1 MQDSI
6 AHIEQVARLTNIKD
20 RDTTD
25 AALAEVLLSLLEA
38 DAVGIYE
45 VLSVQGRQVCLTRAF
60 IATGMVAPASTP
72 SWTDAA
78 DCPPLEQFPWRVPAV
93 RSHHPHLAHDG
104 SDTVLT
110 VPVVTDSDTV
120 LLLEVRTRRLMRDG
134 AVAMVQGIGKVYR
147 NFCNLLDYSERDTL
161 TALLNRKSF
170 DETFYKLTT
179 LLQTGREAPQASEV
193 DELGQRGLPQAQA
206 YWLGVIDVDHF
217 KQVNDRFG
225 HLIGDEV
232 LLLVARIMRSTFR
245 HEDRLYRFG
254 GEEFVVLLRAE
265 DVGHVRVVF
274 ERFRQHMQTYHF
286 PQVGQV
292 TISLGFTEIR
302 ASDTPSSAFE
312 RADKAVYYAKAHGRN
327 RVIDYADL
335 VAQGQVQESAGRNEI
350 ELF

>member
-25 AALAEVLLSLLEA
+25 AALAEVLLSLLDA

-45 VLSVQGRQVCLTRAF
+45 ILQAETRQVCLTRAL
-60 IATGMVAPASTP
+60 ITTGMVAPVSTP
-72 SWTDAA
+72 SWAGAD
-78 DCPPLEQFPWRVPAV
+78 DCPALDDFPWRAHAV
-93 RSHHPHLAHDG
+93 RSHNPYLSEDG
-104 SDTVLT
+104 ADLVLT

-120 LLLEVRTRRLMRDG
+120 LLLEARTRRPLRDG

-170 DETFYKLTT
+170 DETFYKLAA
-179 LLQTGREAPQASEV
+179 LLQDETRRETT
-193 DELGQRGLPQAQA
+193 DDLGQRASAPARSC
-206 YWLGVIDVDHF
+206 WLGVIDIDHF

-254 GEEFVVLLRAE
+254 GEEFVVLLRAD
-265 DVGHVRVVF
+265 DVERVRAVF
-274 ERFRQHMQTYHF
+274 ERFRQHMQAYHF

-292 TISLGFTEIR
+292 TVSLGFTEVR
-302 ASDTPSSAFE
+302 GGDTPSGAFE
-312 RADKAVYYAKAHGRN
+312 RADKAVYHAKASGRN
-327 RVIDYADL
+327 RVIDYAEL
-335 VAQGQVQESAGRNEI
+335 VARGQVREAAGRNEI